1 MAQEVC
7 PLPPVLRKM
16 VLSGVKVIEN
26 INGSKLYPYYS
37 GGVFSTTKRKWT
49 PSLLLELA
57 NNYVYN
63 SNVLKK

>member
-1 MAQEVC
+1 
-7 PLPPVLRKM
+7 M